1 MLLREV
7 LRVGDLYST
16 KCYMSLHPKSKFKTT
31 FIITQRYGVW
41 LSSLLTLFHGFP
53 NPLDAEIDFFEVK
66 GGHCLVLHNY
76 GSVCQILHGL
86 ILIITIIKEKYLTIV
101 ILLVLYDL

>member
-1 MLLREV
+1 MALLVQSLCAASECQNAFEV
-7 LRVGDLYST
+7 RVGDLYIT
-16 KCYMSLHPKSKFKTT
+16 KCYMSPHPKSKFKTT

-66 GGHCLVLHNY
+66 
-76 GSVCQILHGL
+76 
-86 ILIITIIKEKYLTIV
+86 
-101 ILLVLYDL
+101 